1 MLLSK
6 PSSLYFHPRFECV
19 KVQDPTGNN
28 GETNMNNQI
37 FLVIKVRQVPFSG
50 GFSILILLALALVNS
65 SLQERIET
73 ISAALQG
80 HMDDEEAEEEP
91 SSGYR
96 PPLECEPFL

>member
-28 GETNMNNQI
+28 GETYEYQM
-37 FLVIKVRQVPFSG
+37 FVIKVRQVQFSSV
-50 GFSILILLALALVNS
+50 FSYVDMSWLVNS

-91 SSGYR
+91 SSGYQ
-96 PPLECEPFL
+96 PPLESNHSL